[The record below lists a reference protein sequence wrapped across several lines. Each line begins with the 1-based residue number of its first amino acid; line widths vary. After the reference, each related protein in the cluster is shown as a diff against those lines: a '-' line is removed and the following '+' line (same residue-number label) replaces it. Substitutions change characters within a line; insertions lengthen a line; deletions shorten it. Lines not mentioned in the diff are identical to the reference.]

1 MNGAGAEERDAA
13 PLTPG
18 ATIAP
23 GYEVIEHLRRG
34 NDLDV
39 YDAWSS
45 ERRARVAIKALR
57 RDRLGLRRRHGI
69 VREGELL
76 LALTHPHIVR
86 AYEVIGEPL
95 PCVVLETLPGVTL
108 AALIDE
114 GPTLGPSDVGHLGLQ
129 LGSALSYLHG
139 NGHLHL
145 DLKPSNVIA
154 DSGRAKLIDLSV
166 ARAPGPAVG
175 GIGTWLYM
183 APEQARGGVL
193 GPAADVWGLGAVLF
207 ELVTGEAP
215 FDDDPDACA
224 EPSSA
229 SSAVPPPERYP
240 QLERPARRPDSVR
253 PVAAEVAQVIAGCL
267 SPEPGERPAL
277 PQLMRSFEK
286 LAGLSAPERRW
297 SAGSQSASR

>member
-1 MNGAGAEERDAA
+1 MSGAGLEGDAA

-18 ATIAP
+18 ATIA

-57 RDRLGLRRRHGI
+57 PDRLDRRRRRHSI
-69 VREGELL
+69 LHEGVLL

-86 AYEVIGEPL
+86 AYEVIAEPL

-108 AALIDE
+108 AVLIED
-114 GPTLGPSDVGHLGLQ
+114 GPPPAPADVGHLGLQ
-129 LGSALSYLHG
+129 LGSALAYLHA

-166 ARAPGPAVG
+166 ARPPGPAAD

-207 ELVTGEAP
+207 ALATGEAP
-215 FDDDPDACA
+215 FDDDPDAWA
-224 EPSSA
+224 EAPSASA
-229 SSAVPPPERYP
+229 SSPAPDRYP
-240 QLERPARRPDSVR
+240 QLERPARRPDAVR
-253 PVAAEVAQVIAGCL
+253 PMAAEVSETIAACL
-267 SPEPGERPAL
+267 APAPGERPELA
-277 PQLMRSFEK
+277 QLMGRFEE
-286 LAGLSAPERRW
+286 LAGLPAGERRW
-297 SAGSQSASR
+297 SRAQSASR